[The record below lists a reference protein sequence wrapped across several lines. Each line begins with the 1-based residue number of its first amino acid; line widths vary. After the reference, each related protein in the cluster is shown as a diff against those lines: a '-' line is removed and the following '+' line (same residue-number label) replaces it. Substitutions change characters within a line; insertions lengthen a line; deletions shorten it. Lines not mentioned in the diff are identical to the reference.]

1 MFLSAIFTFLS
12 YCNFGIKSGIRC
24 SDFFN
29 KKVQKQTFTLMAV
42 KLRVLSLQLV
52 FLSINKKLR
61 VSKMYQKNLFFDVLM
76 LKYAIGK

>member
-1 MFLSAIFTFLS
+1 MIIVFKRSFHFFIVQYSIFFTVSILGSKAVFIVQIFS
-12 YCNFGIKSGIRC
+12 T
-24 SDFFN
+24 

-61 VSKMYQKNLFFDVLM
+61 VSRMYQKTCNF
-76 LKYAIGK
+76 